1 MASRPP
7 LSRRH
12 CSASTPPKCLPSGSV
27 STPLLSRA
35 CVGTASSEALAA
47 GRRIR
52 AAAPQTWL
60 ALRGGPD
67 AKDLAA
73 DGGDRKFESISL
85 QQTVCLSPA
94 VVFEGRE
101 PGFPRGSG
109 LLAWRSGRQ
118 RRSGFSISHQLAA
131 ISLSGRIPVPQ

>member
-73 DGGDRKFESISL
+73 DGGPKVRIHL
-85 QQTVCLSPA
+85 PPA
-94 VVFEGRE
+94 VSQVRTR
-101 PGFPRGSG
+101 PHGSG
-109 LLAWRSGRQ
+109 LIGGGVGAHL
-118 RRSGFSISHQLAA
+118 L
-131 ISLSGRIPVPQ
+131 